1 MKEDILA
8 MYLAAVNPLGKD
20 VWTWLTKV
28 EILKVEKDKVSVSL
42 SCNQRSFLL

>member
-8 MYLAAVNPLGKD
+8 MYLAAVNPLGRD

-28 EILKVEKDKVSVSL
+28 EILGVGKL
-42 SCNQRSFLL
+42 SSFCQSCFK